1 MMIFWPVLDF
11 CFLYGSHPFPKHW
24 VSSRCLNSKL
34 ESCMLKPSLSF
45 LQLFWQLHLDVFN
58 EINPVSGVTDAEI
71 YLRILLSL
79 MFVGV
84 VVSLKRLMLAI
95 YLGRRTVAHFGQE
108 VSYEIYQ
115 MKLYFNHI
123 VTFILIVIVFSVGNI
138 DGKDDIN
145 R

>member
-1 MMIFWPVLDF
+1 
-11 CFLYGSHPFPKHW
+11 
-24 VSSRCLNSKL
+24 
-34 ESCMLKPSLSF
+34 MLKPNLSF
-45 LQLFWQLHLDVFN
+45 LQLFWQLYLDVFT
-58 EINPVSGVTDAEI
+58 EINPVSGVTDSEI